1 MITLGKL
8 LLMGWGF
15 AWTLRW
21 LALPFLA
28 QGEPI
33 RLTILA
39 GVFVAWLGSMIV
51 GARCLVLS
59 R

>member
-1 MITLGKL
+1 MGKL

-39 GVFVAWLGSMIV
+39 AYR
-51 GARCLVLS
+51 AEQ
-59 R
+59 